1 MRAPPNKRAAP
12 DISGNGSLETNRLA
26 GAIGEKAYNEQHA
39 ARQRLVRFAAKRS
52 ARRQR
57 QAYHLQQCGA
67 RAVLEALL
75 SVESGEP
82 LEAVLSDFC
91 RLPPA
96 TYHAVVM
103 LYCDEVAG

>member
-1 MRAPPNKRAAP
+1 MATAPEGAAP
-12 DISGNGSLETNRLA
+12 REIKNRLDA
-26 GAIGEKAYNEQHA
+26 GQDSKPPRCPQLKSNA